1 MAILVTG
8 GAGFIGSHTCV
19 ELLRRG
25 HDVVMADDYS
35 NSSPAVLAA
44 ICDVSG
50 ASGRNVTLYEMDIR
64 DQCALDNVFTMH
76 QIDAV
81 IHFAAKKSVR
91 ESVYLPLD
99 YYAINVGCTISLV
112 TAMLRHGVRRLVFS
126 SSCSIYGARYSAPI
140 SEDAETEPTNPYAR
154 SKLMCEQI
162 LDDACRRHPG
172 LSVIALRYFNPIGAH
187 PSGLLGE
194 DPQGIP
200 SNILPYMMQV
210 AVGRLERL
218 EVYGDDY
225 DTIDGTGVRDYIHV
239 MDVAEAH
246 CLSSDHLDDETG
258 KQAFNL
264 GTGTGV
270 SVLQLIAMFEEISG
284 KTIPYRIVARQA
296 GDVGTLIAD
305 ACRVEKM
312 WGWRTQRNL
321 RAMCRDA
328 WRFQSMHPNGY
339 ASAANLSGKLGGK
352 ECAFP

>member
-25 HDVVMADDYS
+25 RHVVVADDYS
-35 NSSPAVLAA
+35 NSSPAALPA

-50 ASGRNVTLYEMDIR
+50 RNIISYQMDIR
-64 DQCALDNVFTMH
+64 DQRALDDVFAMH
-76 QIDAV
+76 QIEAV

-91 ESVYLPLD
+91 ESVHIPLD
-99 YYAINVGCTISLV
+99 YYAVNLGCTISLI
-112 TAMLRHGVRRLVFS
+112 TAMLKHGVRRLIFS
-126 SSCSIYGARYSAPI
+126 SSCSIYGARYSTLI
-140 SEDAETEPTNPYAR
+140 SEDNEAEPTNPYAR

-162 LDDACRRHPG
+162 LDDACRRDPS

-187 PSGLLGE
+187 PSGSLGE

-200 SNILPYMMQV
+200 GNVLPYMMQV
-210 AVGRLERL
+210 AVGRLDCL

-246 CLSSDHLDDETG
+246 CISLDHLDDETG
-258 KQAFNL
+258 KQTFNL

-270 SVLQLIAMFEEISG
+270 SVLQLIAAFEEISG
-284 KTIPYRIVARQA
+284 ARIPYRIVGRQS

-305 ACRVEKM
+305 GSRMEKL
-312 WGWRTQRNL
+312 WGWRPQRNL
-321 RAMCRDA
+321 QTMCRDA
-328 WRFQSMHPNGY
+328 WRFQSMHRSGY
-339 ASAANLSGKLGGK
+339 SSTTNLNSKQGG
-352 ECAFP
+352 EGCAFL

>member
-1 MAILVTG
+1 MAILVAG

-25 HDVVMADDYS
+25 HEVVVADDYS
-35 NSSPAVLAA
+35 NSSPAALTA
-44 ICDVSG
+44 IRRVSG
-50 ASGRNVTLYEMDIR
+50 RDISAYEMDIR
-64 DQCALDNVFTMH
+64 DQRALDDVFAAQ

-81 IHFAAKKSVR
+81 VHFAAKKYVR
-91 ESVYLPLD
+91 ESVHIPLD
-99 YYAINVGCTISLV
+99 YYAVNVGCTISLV
-112 TAMLRHGVRRLVFS
+112 AAMLRHNVRRLVFS
-126 SSCSIYGARYSAPI
+126 SSCSIYGGRYSTPI
-140 SEDAETEPTNPYAR
+140 SEDSEAEPTNPYAR

-187 PSGLLGE
+187 PSGSLGE
-194 DPQGIP
+194 DPRGLA
-200 SNILPYMMQV
+200 SNVLPYMMQV

-225 DTIDGTGVRDYIHV
+225 ETTDGSGVRDYIHV

-246 CLSSDHLDDETG
+246 CIALDHLDETG

-270 SVLQLIAMFEEISG
+270 SVLQLIAAFEEVSG
-284 KTIPYRIVARQA
+284 MTIPYRIVARQA

-305 ACRVEKM
+305 VCRVEKL
-312 WGWRTQRNL
+312 WGWRTQRDL
-321 RAMCRDA
+321 RTMCRDA
-328 WRFQSMHPNGY
+328 WRFQGMHPNGY
-339 ASAANLSGKLGGK
+339 GG
-352 ECAFP
+352 